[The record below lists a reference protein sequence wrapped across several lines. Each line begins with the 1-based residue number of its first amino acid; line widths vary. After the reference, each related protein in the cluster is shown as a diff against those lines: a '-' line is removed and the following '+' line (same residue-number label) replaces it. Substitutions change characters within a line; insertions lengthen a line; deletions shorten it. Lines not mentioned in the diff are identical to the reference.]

1 MNFPS
6 MHAAE
11 AAKLK
16 HVSTAELSA
25 RIERAPVL
33 ITAPSDADYH
43 RTMAKKWRARKRNS
57 FYDDARRHTGTP

>member
-1 MNFPS
+1 MTFPS
-6 MHAAE
+6 MHADE

-25 RIERAPVL
+25 RVPRVSVL
-33 ITAPSDADYH
+33 VTAPSDAEYH
-43 RTMAKKWRARKRNS
+43 RVEAKKWRQKKRHA